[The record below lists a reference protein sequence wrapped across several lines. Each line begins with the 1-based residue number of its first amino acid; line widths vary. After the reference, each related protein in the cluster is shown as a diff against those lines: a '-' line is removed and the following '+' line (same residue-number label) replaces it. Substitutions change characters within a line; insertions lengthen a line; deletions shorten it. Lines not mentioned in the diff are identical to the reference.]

1 MEKRVT
7 GPVED
12 VSIGAGVQRVYN
24 VSGDSLNGIPCSI
37 RTRRASTKLPRMT
50 YDESVQEVGN
60 PERQI
65 RPSDQVQSVPAHN
78 ISGEC

>member
-1 MEKRVT
+1 MEERVT

-24 VSGDSLNGIPCSI
+24 VSGDPLNGITFSI

-50 YDESVQEVGN
+50 HDESVQEVGN

-65 RPSDQVQSVPAHN
+65 RSLDQTQSIPAHN

>member
-7 GPVED
+7 GRVED
-12 VSIGAGVQRVYN
+12 VSIEAGVQRVYD
-24 VSGDSLNGIPCSI
+24 VSGDSLNGITYSI

-65 RPSDQVQSVPAHN
+65 RSLDQAQSIPAHN